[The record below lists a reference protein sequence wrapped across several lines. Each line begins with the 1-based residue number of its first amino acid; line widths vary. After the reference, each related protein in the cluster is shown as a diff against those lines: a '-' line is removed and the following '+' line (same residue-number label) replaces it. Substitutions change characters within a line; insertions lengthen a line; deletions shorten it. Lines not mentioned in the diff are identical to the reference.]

1 MITSGFQRGLMK
13 AVGASAGTLRRLSA
27 FISRRVCT
35 AASTPCAAGPCC
47 SPTFRS
53 AKSMNTRRR
62 RRIADLT
69 VSPERTRF
77 RTGLPVEGACDRTG
91 RPFLCMS
98 ASQRL
103 LWHGA
108 RRRPSDARR
117 KHACHGRDKH
127 HRRCSFKRRLA
138 RCGLRRAF
146 GPDRCY
152 DPDRDAHEA
161 LLRSGFGGRVQVV

>member
-53 AKSMNTRRR
+53 AKSMNMRRR
-62 RRIADLT
+62 RRIAKSHRISRADDFAP
-69 VSPERTRF
+69 VCPSK
-77 RTGLPVEGACDRTG
+77 GLRSNGATFSMHVRE
-91 RPFLCMS
+91 P
-98 ASQRL
+98 AS

-127 HRRCSFKRRLA
+127 HRRCSFKRRP
-138 RCGLRRAF
+138 G
-146 GPDRCY
+146 
-152 DPDRDAHEA
+152 
-161 LLRSGFGGRVQVV
+161 